1 MDGCCSRAGFETTYL
16 LIQCL
21 CWEMLTI
28 PLSVKKKRSGD
39 LIYIQ
44 TRHPP
49 SLTNKTD
56 HAWPV
61 EKQRTKRLILFF
73 LFSRDP
79 NLPVPQDTTFIH
91 TKPNRF
97 EEVIWTKFSSKDKQY
112 LHIGLKP
119 RVRDNYRANK
129 VAFWLE
135 LVPHLHSLH
144 TEIIEQATTRLPPGG
159 TVRRKIPHP
168 GGRSTQHPV
177 ISTYPPEPEPDGSER
192 PRYSPFPSE
201 TRDYSTELSVT
212 VAVGASLLFLNVLA
226 FAALYYKRD
235 KRHELMQR
243 RHRRLSP
250 QRGTTM
256 GMGVGMG
263 VVGSPPHND
272 LVLSQEEEL
281 MSLQMKQQRVELEHG
296 TPLPSR
302 GIHGDLEPLRPPV
315 CPPDYTLAL
324 RRAPEDVPLMTANT
338 ITMIPSTISSIQP
351 LHPFNTYPPVPAP
364 SSTPVPS
371 HSNNALPHQHSTTR
385 V

>member
-1 MDGCCSRAGFETTYL
+1 MVGATDLFPCNFSKNDVMLSAVVMTY
-16 LIQCL
+16 
-21 CWEMLTI
+21 W
-28 PLSVKKKRSGD
+28 
-39 LIYIQ
+39 
-44 TRHPP
+44 
-49 SLTNKTD
+49 TNFAKTG
-56 HAWPV
+56 
-61 EKQRTKRLILFF
+61 
-73 LFSRDP
+73 DP

-135 LVPHLHSLH
+135 LVPH
-144 TEIIEQATTRLPPGG
+144 IIIPELRPVEPTTP
-159 TVRRKIPHP
+159 KDIPS
-168 GGRSTQHPV
+168 GRDTNTQHV
-177 ISTYPPEPEPDGSER
+177 IQTDTSEPDPDSSER
-192 PRYSPFPSE
+192 PPSFPFPRE

-226 FAALYYKRD
+226 FTALYYKRD

-263 VVGSPPHND
+263 VVG
-272 LVLSQEEEL
+272 
-281 MSLQMKQQRVELEHG
+281 RVELEHG

-302 GIHGDLEPLRPPV
+302 AVHGDLEPLRPPV